1 MTIKTKQDIIDYLVT
16 ESDGQW
22 KEEELQKRDGFGL
35 VDAYL
40 EWEGIIGFTTDIV
53 NVVRASNVLNEMPE
67 EV

>member
-1 MTIKTKQDIIDYLVT
+1 MAIKTKQDIIDYLVT

>member
-1 MTIKTKQDIIDYLVT
+1 MKTKQDIIDYLVR

-35 VDAYL
+35 VEAYL
-40 EWEGIIGFTTDIV
+40 EWEGIIGYTTDII

>member
-1 MTIKTKQDIIDYLVT
+1 MKTKQDIIDYLVR

-35 VDAYL
+35 VEAYL
-40 EWEGIIGFTTDIV
+40 EWEGIIGFTTDII
-53 NVVRASNVLNEMPE
+53 NVVRASNVLNEMPK

>member
-1 MTIKTKQDIIDYLVT
+1 MKTKQDIIDYLVR

-40 EWEGIIGFTTDIV
+40 EWEGIIGFTTDII

-67 EV
+67 EA

>member
-1 MTIKTKQDIIDYLVT
+1 MKTKQDIIDYLVR

-35 VDAYL
+35 VEAYL
-40 EWEGIIGFTTDIV
+40 EWEGIIGYTTDII
-53 NVVRASNVLNEMPE
+53 NVVRASNVLNEMPK

>member
-1 MTIKTKQDIIDYLVT
+1 MKTKQDIIDYLVR

-35 VDAYL
+35 VEAYL
-40 EWEGIIGFTTDIV
+40 EWEGIIGFTTDII

-67 EV
+67 EA